1 MIRLYS
7 FAVLDLMA
15 PATFVMP
22 ETVGRYQSAFVI
34 TEEHYNPFAYAEP
47 GT

>member
-1 MIRLYS
+1 
-7 FAVLDLMA
+7 MA
-15 PATFVMP
+15 PATLVMP